1 MAEVIESWPGT
12 RPTPPATF
20 EYPWDQWTALDG
32 NGHGDI
38 WLASR
43 GVDFPARATVLNFR
57 STLYNRAA
65 RVSKM
70 RKRDAPLKVMRVRGT
85 NKVRRVPD
93 FRPLRVKA
101 QIVSD
106 ELLAFQF
113 YDSEEPPPIPEPV
126 TFAVPKKR
134 RVRLHQPVTRRTYE
148 KVGV

>member
-1 MAEVIESWPGT
+1 
-12 RPTPPATF
+12 
-20 EYPWDQWTALDG
+20 
-32 NGHGDI
+32 
-38 WLASR
+38 
-43 GVDFPARATVLNFR
+43 
-57 STLYNRAA
+57 
-65 RVSKM
+65 M

-85 NKVRRVPD
+85 NKVRRVQD